1 METRYRGTSTRR
13 QDDFGMGL
21 PSPNI
26 YSERSKRGTRYKR
39 DEEPPVTS
47 LVLVLAFV
55 LAIFFFVRYVDYK
68 LPTPLTASDIS
79 DNPSSFIEER
89 ARNDLKTLTS
99 MGPRVSGSHENDVL
113 AVDGI
118 LRVLNE
124 IKNSKFA
131 THSLEFEVQ
140 KPTGSFYVKFQDGLT
155 HSYAHIRNIIA
166 KLEPAKKTN
175 STDSILVNCHFD
187 SVPGSPGAS
196 DDMVSCTVMLEVIRV
211 LTRQSKPLKNPIVFL
226 FNGAEENGMQA
237 AHGFLR
243 GVEGNSSEV
252 GHRWSKNLKT
262 FVNLEAAGAGGREVL
277 FQTGPGN
284 GWLLDI
290 YKKVP
295 YPWGSVVGE
304 EIFQSGLIPSDTDYR
319 IFRDFALMPGL
330 DFAFIKNGYFYH
342 TKFDNVDNIT
352 PGSIQHEG
360 SNLLSLMQTLG
371 NLDFTQ
377 IQYSDEKMV
386 FFDIFGWYMVVYS
399 ETVARILNVVVSVT
413 VLVIAWLEARR
424 NIPEVAWN
432 VFSTVVAW
440 VSGIL
445 IAVAC
450 GLLLNLIGYFSPFHS
465 QAMSVFLIFGI
476 PCVLGQIIAF
486 SFMLKGNE
494 DGAWIAGKTTLALL
508 LLTTTLFSRMVF
520 SITYNLIFGM
530 LGWYAARKALS
541 NSKKRLVLYML
552 VGELFPFALSLYLVT
567 GCLDTFVPIMGRSGS
582 ETVPNAFVAVLTS
595 FTLTIPCLSG
605 IVPILMFFRKTVLKL
620 GAALIAIIMVWIVL
634 VNGKNPYTD
643 KTPMRLHVV
652 EVDRTFYD
660 RDLTTVRHT
669 DAGFWLFNIDPNIAN
684 FLPEFTDKIPELR
697 NPRELDAMAC
707 KELYCGLPYYFP
719 VGKLLRRTHWIPKSN
734 GLSQELKGRVRMEI
748 THDTFVS
755 PTVRRVTLSFAAPDH
770 CTINLSPGK
779 NYKLIKWSLAD
790 GQVPPETGTFRDDR
804 PTYFIFH
811 SRGIEFELLEIT
823 MDFEKK
829 SEADNNQKDVLVDI
843 NFASFYLF
851 GDNMKSEDMKNMLR
865 KVPSWTYSLGW
876 SAVVQMYSIP
886 A

>member
-1 METRYRGTSTRR
+1 MEPRYRGSSKR
-13 QDDFGMGL
+13 QDEFGGL
-21 PSPNI
+21 PNPNI
-26 YSERSKRGTRYKR
+26 YSERNRRGTRYKR
-39 DEEPPVTS
+39 DEEPPVTA

-55 LAIFFFVRYVDYK
+55 LAIFFFVRHVDYK
-68 LPTPLTASDIS
+68 LPTPLTVNDIS
-79 DNPSSFIEER
+79 ENPSSFIEER

-99 MGPRVSGSHENDVL
+99 MGSRVSGSHENDIL

-118 LRVLNE
+118 LRILND

-131 THSLEFEVQ
+131 VHNLEFELQ

-175 STDSILVNCHFD
+175 SSDTILVNCHFD

-196 DDMVSCTVMLEVIRV
+196 DDMVSCTVMLECIRV

-252 GHRWSKNLKT
+252 GHKWAKNLKT

-284 GWLLDI
+284 GWLLDV

-304 EIFQSGLIPSDTDYR
+304 EIFQNGLIPSDTDYR
-319 IFRDFALMPGL
+319 IFRDFAKIPGL

-342 TKFDNVDNIT
+342 TKFDSVENIS

-360 SNLLSLMQTLG
+360 SNILSLLENLG
-371 NLDFTQ
+371 NLDFSQ
-377 IQYSDEKMV
+377 IQYSEEKMV
-386 FFDIFGWYMVVYS
+386 FFDIFGWYMIVYS
-399 ETVARILNVVVSVT
+399 ETVARMLNILVSVV
-413 VLVIAWLEARR
+413 VLVIAWLEARQSL
-424 NIPEVAWN
+424 PEVAWN
-432 VFSTVVAW
+432 IFSTVVAW

-445 IAVAC
+445 LAVVC
-450 GLLLNLIGYFSPFHS
+450 GLLLNLFGYFSPFHS
-465 QAMSVFLIFGI
+465 HAMSVFLIFGI
-476 PCVLGQIIAF
+476 PCVLGQVLSF
-486 SFMLKGNE
+486 SFLLKGNE
-494 DGAWIAGKTTLALL
+494 DSAWIAGKTTLALL

-530 LGWYAARKALS
+530 LGWYAARKAMS
-541 NSKKRLVLYML
+541 NSKERLGLYL
-552 VGELFPFALSLYLVT
+552 LIGEMFPFALSMYLVT

-582 ETVPNAFVAVLTS
+582 ETVPNVFVAILTT

-605 IVPILMFFRKTVLKL
+605 IVPILMFFKKTVLKF
-620 GAALIAIIMVWIVL
+620 GVVLIAAITVWIIF

-643 KTPMRLHVV
+643 LTPMRLHIV

-660 RDLTTVRHT
+660 RDLSTVKHT

-684 FLPEFTDKIPELR
+684 FMPEFTDKIPELR
-697 NPRELDAMAC
+697 NPRELDAMTC
-707 KELYCGLPYYFP
+707 KELYCGLPYFFP
-719 VGKLLRRTHWIPKSN
+719 VRKLLRRTHWIPKSN
-734 GLSQELKGRVRMEI
+734 GLSQEHKGRVRMEV
-748 THDTFVS
+748 TQDTYVS
-755 PTVRRVTLSFAAPDH
+755 PAVRRVTLSFAGPDH
-770 CTINLSPGK
+770 FTVNLSPGK
-779 NYKLIKWSLAD
+779 NFDLIKWSLTD
-790 GQVPPETGTFRDDR
+790 EVPPATGHIQDNR
-804 PTYFIFH
+804 PNYFVFH
-811 SRGIEFELLEIT
+811 SRGIEFEMLDIT

-829 SEADNNQKDVLVDI
+829 PGKDNNQKDVLVDI

-851 GDNMKSEDMKNMLR
+851 GDNMKSEEMKDMLR
-865 KVPSWTYSLGW
+865 KLPSWTYSLGW
-876 SAVVQMYSIP
+876 SAVTQMYSIP